1 MATKK
6 KTKRVVKRFIPSFV
20 ITDGK
25 ITYVYK
31 LDNVKPM
38 TKKNVELLDKAIQD
52 KIASG
57 AMTTSLA
64 YVQV

>member
-1 MATKK
+1 MVTKK
-6 KTKRVVKRFIPSFV
+6 KTKRTVKRFIPSFV

-31 LDNVKPM
+31 MDNVKPM
-38 TKKNVELLDKAIQD
+38 TKKKVELVDKAIQD

-57 AMTTSLA
+57 QMTTSLA
-64 YVQV
+64 YVEA